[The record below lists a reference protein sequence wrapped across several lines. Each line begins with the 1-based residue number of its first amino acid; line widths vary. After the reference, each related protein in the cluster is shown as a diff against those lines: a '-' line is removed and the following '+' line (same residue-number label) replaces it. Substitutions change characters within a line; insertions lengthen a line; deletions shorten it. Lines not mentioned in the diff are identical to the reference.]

1 MVNERKMKS
10 NKASGKKVKMQEKAR
25 PTILSSLQPL
35 KSYSVENITFE
46 IQIKRMFS
54 IFKGVETEEK
64 AHIFTNKRRMKCEMC
79 GLLRVFEKG
88 EKTFFV

>member
-1 MVNERKMKS
+1 
-10 NKASGKKVKMQEKAR
+10 MQEKAP
-25 PTILSSLQPL
+25 PTILSNLQPL

-54 IFKGVETEEK
+54 IFKSVETEEK

-88 EKTFFV
+88 ETFFV